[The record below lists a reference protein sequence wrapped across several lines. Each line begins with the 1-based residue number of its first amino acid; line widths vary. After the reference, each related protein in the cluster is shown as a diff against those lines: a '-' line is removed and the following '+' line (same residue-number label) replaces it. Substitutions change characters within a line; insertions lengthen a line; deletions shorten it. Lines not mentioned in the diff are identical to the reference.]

1 MTTSGLNK
9 YTQGLVVGKFCPLHL
24 GHELLIQRAQEA
36 CASLLVVSYTKPEFP
51 GYEPARREGWLQA
64 QFPQAAVLVLD
75 DERLAQLCSAR
86 GLAPRLLP
94 HNDEDGDVHR
104 HFMGWLCWTVL
115 GKPVDAVFTSED
127 YGPGFARVLG
137 EHYALGEVAHVS
149 VDQARNIVPVSG
161 TLVRQDP
168 HGHSAFLSP
177 FVYASFVQRVCL
189 LGGES
194 SGKTTLAAALAQ
206 YFDTRWVAEYGRE
219 LWESQD
225 GELSYDDLLKIGRE
239 QVRREAAAASE
250 ARRWLFCDTSP
261 LTTYFYCIEMF
272 GKAEAE
278 LAGLADA
285 ASDSYA
291 LVLLCAPDFPFIQ
304 DGTRRDD
311 GFRLR
316 QHGWYQA
323 ELERRGIAY
332 VEVKGVVEDRV
343 GQVAQLLMTFRRQ
356 TRF

>member
-1 MTTSGLNK
+1 MSTSGLHR
-9 YTQGLVVGKFCPLHL
+9 YTRGLVVGKFCPLHR
-24 GHELLIQRAQEA
+24 GHELLIERAQAA
-36 CASLLVVSYTKPEFP
+36 CAALLIVSYTKPEFP
-51 GYEPARREGWLQA
+51 GYEPARREGWLRA
-64 QFPQAAVLVLD
+64 QFPQATVVVLD
-75 DERLAQLCSAR
+75 DERLARLCAAR
-86 GLAPRLLP
+86 GVAPRQLP

-115 GKPVDAVFTSED
+115 DTPVDAVFTSEE
-127 YGPGFARVLG
+127 YGPGFARVLS
-137 EHYALGEVAHVS
+137 EHYAPGEVAHVS
-149 VDQARNIVPVSG
+149 VDQARTLVLVSG
-161 TLVRQDP
+161 TQVRQDP
-168 HGHSAFLSP
+168 HAHSAFLSP
-177 FVYASFVQRVCL
+177 PVYASFIKRVCL

-206 YFDTRWVAEYGRE
+206 HFDTRWVAEYGRE

-225 GELSYDDLLKIGRE
+225 GELGYDDLLKIGRE
-239 QVRREAAAASE
+239 QVRREAVAARE

-272 GKAEAE
+272 GKAQAE
-278 LAGLADA
+278 LAELAEA
-285 ASDSYA
+285 AGHRYD

-316 QHGWYQA
+316 QHAWYRA

-332 VEVKGVVEDRV
+332 VEVSGTVADRV
-343 GQVAQLLMTFRRQ
+343 GQVARLLAATL
-356 TRF
+356 